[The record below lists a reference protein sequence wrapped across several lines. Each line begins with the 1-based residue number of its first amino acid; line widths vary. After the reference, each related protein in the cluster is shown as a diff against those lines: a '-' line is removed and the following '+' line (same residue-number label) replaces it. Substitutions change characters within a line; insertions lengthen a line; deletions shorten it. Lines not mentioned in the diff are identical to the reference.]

1 MKNEISNFVADL
13 IRETM
18 SVVILG
24 LVPVAME
31 RARELLQEIKEENER
46 LKNEKL
52 EKKKLEKKN

>member
-1 MKNEISNFVADL
+1 MKDEISNFVADL

-18 SVVILG
+18 SVIILG

-31 RARELLQEIKEENER
+31 RARELLQEIKEDEQE
-46 LKNEKL
+46 L